1 MRLRLEGNWRRRVW
15 FPPFFLV
22 SFSGFAVFS
31 AFWGR
36 RLFSGGFLAELPQS
50 GVMFSHVLARLTCY
64 GEGLELR
71 Q

>member
-1 MRLRLEGNWRRRVW
+1 MRLRLDGNWRRRVW

-36 RLFSGGFLAELPQS
+36 RLFPGGFLAELPQS
-50 GVMFSHVLARLTCY
+50 GVMVSHV
-64 GEGLELR
+64 
-71 Q
+71 